1 MERLVGEVI
10 PVGLPVEELANGLC
24 LATDYA
30 LCLAA
35 TTAALCLVA
44 VGATLVAVGHLAEM
58 ET

>member
-10 PVGLPVEELANGLC
+10 PVGLPVEELAIGLY
-24 LATDYA
+24 LATDDA

-44 VGATLVAVGHLAEM
+44 AGGTLVAVGYLAEM